1 MGTIWYYFSKFIFR
15 RYSRELLQRFISFV
29 RNGSMRVLV
38 RDNIL
43 VFRRFNG
50 CNISSLSFEFDSNLA
65 NILFNRFLMVIIKM
79 QEIET
84 EAKVK
89 IFILGLF
96 VSFLVI
102 LMLWAFFARIINDFA
117 LDLLVGNDILL
128 LIILGLL
135 GISLSA
141 STVVGITLTED
152 MSRRSVFNA
161 SLVSLIFSFVIII
174 IMSYGFVLVL
184 YPIAFSELVGIDV
197 VLAFPSVIAY
207 FSLYVLNDVFTI
219 YILTI
224 VIYYSLFIAF
234 LESFYEYSP
243 RYDKNDNV
251 LQQLKNMRF

>member
-1 MGTIWYYFSKFIFR
+1 
-15 RYSRELLQRFISFV
+15 
-29 RNGSMRVLV
+29 MRVLV

-84 EAKVK
+84 EVK
-89 IFILGLF
+89 IRIFILGLF
-96 VSFLVI
+96 VSLLVI
-102 LMLWAFFARIINDFA
+102 LMLWAFLARVINDFA
-117 LDLLVGNDILL
+117 LDLLAGNDILL

-135 GISLSA
+135 GISLFA
-141 STVVGITLTED
+141 STVVGIMLTED
-152 MSRRSVFNA
+152 MSRRSVFSA
-161 SLVSLIFSFVIII
+161 SLVALFFSFVIII
-174 IMSYGFVLVL
+174 MISYGFVLVL
-184 YPIAFSELVGIDV
+184 YPVAFSELIGIDV

-234 LESFYEYSP
+234 LETFYEYSP